1 MLKVGKAAARGVSLV
16 ELLIALAA
24 FSILL
29 MLAVP
34 NMATW
39 IQNTQIRTAAEG
51 MQAGLNLARAEALRR
66 NTTVRFQLVDA
77 LDAGCVLSQTG
88 KNWVV
93 SLGAAASG
101 CHHAAQDPAET
112 TVQII
117 QKRSG
122 EEGSPN
128 AVVTAS
134 GGSEVWF
141 NGLGRLITPPT
152 APAPITQINITNP
165 AGACKTA
172 GGNEP
177 MRCLRITVTTGGQV
191 RTCDPAVDDNTDP
204 RYC

>member
-1 MLKVGKAAARGVSLV
+1 MLRAGPAAARGVSLI

-24 FSILL
+24 LSILL

-51 MQAGLNLARAEALRR
+51 MHAGLQLARAEALRR
-66 NTTVRFQLVDA
+66 NTVVRFQLMDA
-77 LDAGCVLSQTG
+77 LDSGCQISPVG
-88 KNWVV
+88 RNWVV
-93 SLGAAASG
+93 SLASAEGACDQAPSDTA
-101 CHHAAQDPAET
+101 PP
-112 TVQII
+112 QII

-122 EEGSPN
+122 DEGSAN
-128 AVVTAS
+128 VVVTTNGA
-134 GGSEVWF
+134 SEVWF
-141 NGLGRLITPPT
+141 NGIGRIVPAPT
-152 APAPITQINITNP
+152 APAALTQINITNP

-177 MRCLRITVTTGGQV
+177 MRCLRVTISSGGQV

-204 RYC
+204 RFC

>member
-1 MLKVGKAAARGVSLV
+1 MLKAGKSAARGVSLI
-16 ELLIALAA
+16 ELLVALAA
-24 FSILL
+24 LSIML
-29 MLAVP
+29 MLALP
-34 NMATW
+34 SMATW

-66 NTTVRFQLVDA
+66 NSVVRFQLVDG
-77 LDAGCVLSQTG
+77 LDAGCVISPVG

-93 SLGAAASG
+93 SLGNAEGG
-101 CHHAAQDPAET
+101 CDKTPQDPAET
-112 TVQII
+112 VVQII

-122 EEGSPN
+122 EEGSSM
-128 AVVTAS
+128 AVVNAT

-141 NGLGRLITPPT
+141 NGLGRVVPAPT
-152 APAPITQINITNP
+152 APPAITRIDITNP
-165 AGACKTA
+165 AGACKTS

-177 MRCLRITVTTGGQV
+177 MRCLRVTVTTGGQV